1 MKEIDR
7 IELKYSP
14 VDEFF
19 ELKKGKILVR
29 TENNIHIYSQK
40 NKLKYSYVLEN
51 CFNFKKIDRKE
62 LIYNKVIN
70 LGYII

>member
-7 IELKYSP
+7 IELKCCP

-40 NKLKYSYVLEN
+40 KS
-51 CFNFKKIDRKE
+51 
-62 LIYNKVIN
+62 
-70 LGYII
+70 